1 MGRAGKQPIDQA
13 AALHARALKDAYLV
27 ELLRGIHSRLR
38 LWRLCANRGCH
49 RARDC
54 RGDALACGARRWP
67 VGRSC
72 LRRILKARGSWRAK
86 ARLADRHVK
95 QWREENGVLTETQT
109 IYFTWRR

>member
-1 MGRAGKQPIDQA
+1 MGRAGKQPIDRA
-13 AALHARALKDAYLV
+13 AALHARAPKDAYLA
-27 ELLRGIHSRLR
+27 ELLRGIHSQLR

-72 LRRILKARGSWRAK
+72 LRQVLAARGSRRAM
-86 ARLADRHVK
+86 ARLADQHVTDWSEK
-95 QWREENGVLTETQT
+95 NGVLTETV
-109 IYFTWRR
+109 YFTWRSQ